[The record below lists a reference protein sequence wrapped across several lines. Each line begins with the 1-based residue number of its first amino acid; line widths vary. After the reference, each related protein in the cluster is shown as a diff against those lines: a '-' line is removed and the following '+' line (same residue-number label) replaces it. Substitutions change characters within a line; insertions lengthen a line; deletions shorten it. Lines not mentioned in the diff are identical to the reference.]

1 LQWYIVE
8 PCSCFVDGSAF
19 AWADLMPT
27 PPSASATGQDGE
39 WIQTRPAEV
48 GADSSTAALRKPSR
62 RKKAAAAPAGD
73 DADAPKGESPNPPED
88 AVGDAAPVAAS
99 SSMVATQ
106 PPTEVQ
112 PTLASTEASASIAP
126 ARKASR
132 RKLVSKPEET
142 ISDEATPLGAGPS
155 PSAHVQPPGEP
166 QPELTSTETS
176 VAVAPARK
184 ASRRKSLPKP
194 ETAAPHPVATSS
206 EDPAAAALH
215 PAVPP
220 EDFPSAN
227 AEASA
232 PAPQKAP
239 RRKPRRSSLQ
249 KAKAA
254 DNDGGE
260 ATNASVVSNL
270 TVSET
275 ETQYQ
280 DDFEADASPAKQA
293 SSSNLQRVPSQSLG
307 ASKPEQAE
315 QLSHSNDFPSPA
327 RRDAVAETPEAAAK
341 PGVPLSLQ
349 SPPPARQPPVV
360 PGDSS
365 IDDKVDDT
373 ATAVATTQGVDVEPD
388 ATLPAAGDVTVISP
402 EKKKERDEAAAAAKA
417 IVCGRLAKPRVQSKT
432 KAQVDEEKRLEAERE
447 AAKLQRRLLKLKTEG
462 PPERIRELGEPRVAK
477 VDPRAG
483 RPPPEIEE
491 AQRLAN
497 LRFKE
502 TVKRRQR
509 EFDLVLEQE
518 QHRLFHRFQEYAAS
532 KGTVL
537 EETATTEPAAEPHA
551 SSHNDHDA
559 DAADVVDEAEI
570 DAIVLALTTGHLTN
584 MLPPGREAPPPPP
597 VVPDRDSTLTK
608 HRKKKTK
615 KGRASSSVEPTLSPD
630 ATTSPHTADAESPSS
645 PKSTAAGAASPLASS
660 PTSPGGDGND
670 DGVSIAG
677 HISHNPTSTTRHTFR
692 PASWKQHLSPEVR
705 EELFPTMVEKTPSPS
720 AQLPSLRQQG
730 TIQRAQQ
737 PQQKAHASTPTPS
750 RHVPLAGSSGSRPGG
765 TVSNATPEPVTR
777 ATATHGTTGSTQIK
791 RTACVGAGGL
801 TVIDGAVSDFLLGDG
816 EVKRTR
822 VPTLYRRKVQ
832 LQGHSLAHR

>member
-1 LQWYIVE
+1 
-8 PCSCFVDGSAF
+8 
-19 AWADLMPT
+19 MPT
-27 PPSASATGQDGE
+27 PPSASTTGQDGE

-48 GADSSTAALRKPSR
+48 GADTTTAAFRKPSR
-62 RKKAAAAPAGD
+62 RKKSASAPPGD
-73 DADAPKGESPNPPED
+73 DALAPKGESPNPANPPEEP
-88 AVGDAAPVAAS
+88 AGEAAPVAAS
-99 SSMVATQ
+99 SSVVATQ

-112 PTLASTEASASIAP
+112 PGLASTEASASIAP

-132 RKLVSKPEET
+132 RKVVSKPEET

-155 PSAHVQPPGEP
+155 PSAHVQSPGEP

-206 EDPAAAALH
+206 EDPAGAALH

-249 KAKAA
+249 KAKV

-260 ATNASVVSNL
+260 ATNASIVSNL

-293 SSSNLQRVPSQSLG
+293 SSSNLQRIPSQSLG

-360 PGDSS
+360 PADSS
-365 IDDKVDDT
+365 TDDKADDT
-373 ATAVATTQGVDVEPD
+373 ATAVVTTQRVDVEPD
-388 ATLPAAGDVTVISP
+388 ATLPATGDTATSP
-402 EKKKERDEAAAAAKA
+402 EKKKERDEAAAAARA
-417 IVCGRLAKPRVQSKT
+417 IVYGRLARPRVQSKT

-447 AAKLQRRLLKLKTEG
+447 AAKLQRRLLKLKTDG
-462 PPERIRELGEPRVAK
+462 PPERIKELGEPRVVK

-537 EETATTEPAAEPHA
+537 EETATTEPAAEPHG
-551 SSHNDHDA
+551 SSHNDHDVG
-559 DAADVVDEAEI
+559 AADVVDEAEI

-597 VVPDRDSTLTK
+597 VVPDRDGTLSK
-608 HRKKKTK
+608 HRKKRTK
-615 KGRASSSVEPTLSPD
+615 KGRASSSVEPTTAPD
-630 ATTSPHTADAESPSS
+630 ETTSPHTADADSPS

-705 EELFPTMVEKTPSPS
+705 EELFPAMVEKTPSPS
-720 AQLPSLRQQG
+720 AQLPSVRQQG
-730 TIQRAQQ
+730 TTQRAQQ

-750 RHVPLAGSSGSRPGG
+750 RHVPFAGSSGSRPGG
-765 TVSNATPEPVTR
+765 AVSNATPEPVIR
-777 ATATHGTTGSTQIK
+777 ATATHGAGSTQIK

-832 LQGHSLAHR
+832 LQGPAHR

>member
-1 LQWYIVE
+1 M
-8 PCSCFVDGSAF
+8 S
-19 AWADLMPT
+19 
-27 PPSASATGQDGE
+27 
-39 WIQTRPAEV
+39 
-48 GADSSTAALRKPSR
+48 
-62 RKKAAAAPAGD
+62 
-73 DADAPKGESPNPPED
+73 
-88 AVGDAAPVAAS
+88 
-99 SSMVATQ
+99 
-106 PPTEVQ
+106 
-112 PTLASTEASASIAP
+112 
-126 ARKASR
+126 
-132 RKLVSKPEET
+132 
-142 ISDEATPLGAGPS
+142 
-155 PSAHVQPPGEP
+155 
-166 QPELTSTETS
+166 
-176 VAVAPARK
+176 
-184 ASRRKSLPKP
+184 
-194 ETAAPHPVATSS
+194 
-206 EDPAAAALH
+206 
-215 PAVPP
+215 
-220 EDFPSAN
+220 
-227 AEASA
+227 
-232 PAPQKAP
+232 
-239 RRKPRRSSLQ
+239 
-249 KAKAA
+249 KAA

-260 ATNASVVSNL
+260 ATNASIVSNL

-293 SSSNLQRVPSQSLG
+293 SSSNLQRIPSQSLG

-315 QLSHSNDFPSPA
+315 QLSHSNGFPSPA

-349 SPPPARQPPVV
+349 SPPPARQPPVATADL
-360 PGDSS
+360 PS
-365 IDDKVDDT
+365 DDKVEDT
-373 ATAVATTQGVDVEPD
+373 ATAVVTTQPVDVEPD
-388 ATLPAAGDVTVISP
+388 ATLPAAGDTVISP
-402 EKKKERDEAAAAAKA
+402 EKRKERDEAAAAAAAAKA
-417 IVCGRLAKPRVQSKT
+417 IVYGRLAKPRVQSKT
-432 KAQVDEEKRLEAERE
+432 KVQVDEEKRLEAERE

-462 PPERIRELGEPRVAK
+462 PPERIKELGEPRVVK

-559 DAADVVDEAEI
+559 DAADVLDEAEI

-597 VVPDRDSTLTK
+597 AVPDRDGTLTK
-608 HRKKKTK
+608 HKKKRTK
-615 KGRASSSVEPTLSPD
+615 KGRASSVEPTTAAD
-630 ATTSPHTADAESPSS
+630 ETTSPHTTEAESPS
-645 PKSTAAGAASPLASS
+645 PKSKAAGAASPLASS

-677 HISHNPTSTTRHTFR
+677 HVSHNPTSTTRHTFR

-705 EELFPTMVEKTPSPS
+705 EELFPAMVEKTPSPS
-720 AQLPSLRQQG
+720 AQLPSVRQQG
-730 TIQRAQQ
+730 TIQRTQQ

-750 RHVPLAGSSGSRPGG
+750 QHVPFAGSSGSRPGG
-765 TVSNATPEPVTR
+765 AVSNATPEPVIR

-832 LQGHSLAHR
+832 LQGHNPAHR